1 MTPPPKAGSA
11 ARSTGP
17 RSAPVGPPASDLVAS
32 RRTVDRTSAVPL
44 WRQVADD
51 LLQRMGAGEFDQG
64 FPTELSLEGAY
75 QVSRQTVRE
84 ALRRLTQDGLLLRE
98 RGRGTSLVTPHLEQ
112 PLHALY
118 SLAQSVVD
126 RGWTEHSV
134 LQAQRIEAA
143 GPHAEPLSLSED
155 DPVLLIERLRF
166 ADGQPLALDRSW
178 LPADLAPGLAN
189 ADFSTGSVYDRLAA
203 WCGVRVTGGWE
214 VIRPRTPTA
223 EERRLLQLPRSEA
236 IFRVERLAR
245 AGTRPV
251 EYRISHIR
259 GDRYAF
265 RAEWSG

>member
-1 MTPPPKAGSA
+1 
-11 ARSTGP
+11 
-17 RSAPVGPPASDLVAS
+17 
-32 RRTVDRTSAVPL
+32 
-44 WRQVADD
+44 VADD
-51 LLQRMGAGEFDQG
+51 LLQRMGTGEFDRG
-64 FPTELSLEGAY
+64 FPTELSLEHAY

-98 RGRGTSLVTPHLEQ
+98 RGRGTSLTTPQLEQ

-134 LQAQRIEAA
+134 LRAQRVEPA
-143 GPHAEPLSLSED
+143 GPHAGPLALSEH

-166 ADGQPLALDRSW
+166 ADDQPLALDRSW

-189 ADFSTGSVYDRLAA
+189 ANFSTGSVYDRLAVL
-203 WCGVRVTGGWE
+203 CGVRVTGGWE

-236 IFRVERLAR
+236 VFRVERLAR

-265 RAEWSG
+265 RAEWPG